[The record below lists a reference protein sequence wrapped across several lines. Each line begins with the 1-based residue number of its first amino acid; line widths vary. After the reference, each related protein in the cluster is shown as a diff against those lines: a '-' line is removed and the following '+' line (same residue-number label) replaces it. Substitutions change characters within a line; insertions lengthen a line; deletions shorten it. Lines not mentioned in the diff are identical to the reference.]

1 MEGLG
6 TADRIRRAK
15 ASFFPFLLLRDLGVI
30 GVFSA
35 SDRGPSSDCV
45 FVLRSNWDFAVRKMR
60 SIEGV
65 TLSVSKA
72 SLSGIAH
79 EAVWPLTAHGSG

>member
-6 TADRIRRAK
+6 TADRIRRTK

-30 GVFSA
+30 GLFSA
-35 SDRGPSSDCV
+35 SNHGPSSDCV
-45 FVLRSNWDFAVRKMR
+45 FVLISNWDFAVRKMR
-60 SIEGV
+60 SMERV
-65 TLSVSKA
+65 TSSVSKA

-79 EAVWPLTAHGSG
+79 EVVWTPTAHGSG